1 MEKNSCVVEL
11 RGVSVYHTDGERRS
25 PKREDELVLSDVNL
39 RVNADEM
46 VYFIGRVGSGKSTLL
61 KTYMPRCNCFRVR
74 IM

>member
-39 RVNADEM
+39 RGNVGEM
-46 VYFIGRVGSGKSTLL
+46 RYSRNNPPLL
-61 KTYMPRCNCFRVR
+61 VR
-74 IM
+74 QLSPS